1 MLVDAVGVFLPNDP
15 DGNAKLVFSILDC
28 LPKANRVSV
37 SFGIIALDF
46 PIAYKC
52 RSYLF
57 IGVND
62 LFLLIVKIR
71 NNRDTMMS
79 LVL

>member
-37 SFGIIALDF
+37 IMIIV
-46 PIAYKC
+46 IVI
-52 RSYLF
+52 LF
-57 IGVND
+57 HRI
-62 LFLLIVKIR
+62 
-71 NNRDTMMS
+71 S
-79 LVL
+79 